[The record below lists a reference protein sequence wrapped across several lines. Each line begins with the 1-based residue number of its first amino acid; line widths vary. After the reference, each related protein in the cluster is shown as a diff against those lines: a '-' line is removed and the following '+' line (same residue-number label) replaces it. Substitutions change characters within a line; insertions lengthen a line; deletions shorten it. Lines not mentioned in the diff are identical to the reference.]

1 MNIQMFFSSYF
12 SNKNQN
18 IEEILPRF
26 IQETKSEFVYK
37 IYTETFINY
46 YTQKLNQFFQN
57 ITQQKVLYCKKCLNN
72 ASINLKECISLH
84 NINNIAFSFDSLFQY
99 FEEIIKTELFISQ
112 KFKIYLKKE
121 LNDFS
126 LSQEIAFH
134 FLSHITKLIKLRL
147 FILLE
152 KFKSEKNINDPNIV
166 ISINI
171 KLILKNLKL
180 FEIYQDS
187 LSKFIKEEIKNNLEP
202 YLTIHNKQIIHEMI
216 KIFENYYLEWSYL
229 NDTLNVEKISNTSKQ
244 NYKETFIKI
253 IKKNFIKMKLEKFF
267 EIISNY
273 PESTETIYDIK
284 LCISN
289 YNQSEFVSTIEN
301 QISSRLLTPGIS
313 TRLIIEIFI
322 RIIKIMKTIESS
334 GYLLNLISAPIKEYL
349 RLRKDTMQWIITT
362 ILSEDDNNII
372 EDMSKAYV
380 RNIKTQDYDY
390 LSSDDEPESWE
401 PINIKGIKGIFIEN
415 NNDFK
420 KNKTDIISTLVNI
433 FGSPEKFMEQYRRM
447 LSERKIN
454 DNNFILENE
463 IKNLELLKLKFGEN
477 LLNNCDVIIKD
488 IKDSKKL
495 NQNILKDELI
505 NCLIINKNYWPFLN
519 NNIFDINDIS
529 SVYKEDIPETKYDIF
544 LKQVKEHINNYK
556 KNFSKKNFSR
566 ELTLYSNVGYA
577 NITLTFKNGDFNF
590 IVTPLSAFII
600 QIFDKENENYFKL
613 YNLEFISKKL
623 KADLDDVKKSINFW
637 VTKGVLKEI
646 INNGNINYEPNDY
659 FQNVEQS
666 EIIIEENINNFEYPV
681 EVSNSNLIENSLVSI
696 IKSSGPKNFEQLYK
710 NLISYQLEISEI
722 KLKDLLGKMTLE
734 QKIFK
739 EGENYKL
746 IVSN

>member
-1 MNIQMFFSSYF
+1 MFFSSYF

-18 IEEILPRF
+18 IEEILLRF

-46 YTQKLNQFFQN
+46 YIQKLNQFFQN
-57 ITQQKVLYCKKCLNN
+57 IIQQKELYCIKCSNN
-72 ASINLKECISLH
+72 PNINLKECISLH

-112 KFKIYLKKE
+112 KFKVYLKKE

-134 FLSHITKLIKLRL
+134 FLSYITKLIKLRL

-152 KFKSEKNINDPNIV
+152 KFKSEKNINDPNII

-187 LSKFIKEEIKNNLEP
+187 LSKFIKEEIKFNLEP
-202 YLTIHNKQIIHEMI
+202 YSQIHNKQIIHEMI
-216 KIFENYYLEWSYL
+216 KLFENYYLEWSFL
-229 NDTLNVEKISNTSKQ
+229 NDTLNTEKASSTSKQ
-244 NYKETFIKI
+244 QYKEKFISI
-253 IKKNFIKMKLEKFF
+253 IKRNFIQMKLEKFF

-273 PESTETIYDIK
+273 PESIQTIYDIK
-284 LCISN
+284 SCISN
-289 YNQSEFVSTIEN
+289 YNQSTFISTIQN

-322 RIIKIMKTIESS
+322 RIIKIMKTIEPS

-401 PINIKGIKGIFIEN
+401 PINIKGIKGMLIEN

-454 DNNFILENE
+454 DNNFVFENE

-477 LLNNCDVIIKD
+477 LLNDCDVIIKD

-495 NQNILKDELI
+495 NQNNLKDDLI

-519 NNIFDINDIS
+519 NSIFEINNINPSFK
-529 SVYKEDIPETKYDIF
+529 KENVPESKYDLF
-544 LKQVKEHINNYK
+544 LNDVKNHINQYK
-556 KNFSKKNFSR
+556 KNFTKKNFSR
-566 ELTLYSNVGYA
+566 ELTLYTNVGYA
-577 NITLTFKNGDFNF
+577 NITLSFRNGNFNF

-600 QIFDKENENYFKL
+600 QIFDKDNEKYFKL
-613 YNLEFISKKL
+613 YNLEYISNKL
-623 KADLDDVKKSINFW
+623 KADIDDVKKSINFW
-637 VTKGVLKEI
+637 VIKGVLKEI
-646 INNGNINYEPNDY
+646 INKDNSINYEPNDY
-659 FQNVEQS
+659 FQNVEQN
-666 EIIIEENINNFEYPV
+666 ETIIEEAINNFEYPV
-681 EVSNSNLIENSLVSI
+681 EVSNSNLIENSIVSI
-696 IKSSGPKNFEQLYK
+696 IKNSGPKNFEQLYK

>member
-1 MNIQMFFSSYF
+1 
-12 SNKNQN
+12 
-18 IEEILPRF
+18 
-26 IQETKSEFVYK
+26 
-37 IYTETFINY
+37 
-46 YTQKLNQFFQN
+46 
-57 ITQQKVLYCKKCLNN
+57 
-72 ASINLKECISLH
+72 
-84 NINNIAFSFDSLFQY
+84 
-99 FEEIIKTELFISQ
+99 
-112 KFKIYLKKE
+112 
-121 LNDFS
+121 
-126 LSQEIAFH
+126 
-134 FLSHITKLIKLRL
+134 
-147 FILLE
+147 
-152 KFKSEKNINDPNIV
+152 
-166 ISINI
+166 
-171 KLILKNLKL
+171 
-180 FEIYQDS
+180 
-187 LSKFIKEEIKNNLEP
+187 
-202 YLTIHNKQIIHEMI
+202 
-216 KIFENYYLEWSYL
+216 
-229 NDTLNVEKISNTSKQ
+229 
-244 NYKETFIKI
+244 
-253 IKKNFIKMKLEKFF
+253 
-267 EIISNY
+267 
-273 PESTETIYDIK
+273 
-284 LCISN
+284 
-289 YNQSEFVSTIEN
+289 
-301 QISSRLLTPGIS
+301 
-313 TRLIIEIFI
+313 
-322 RIIKIMKTIESS
+322 MKTIESS

-544 LKQVKEHINNYK
+544 LKEVKEHINNYK

-659 FQNVEQS
+659 FQNVEQN